1 MREFFQYFFSNGEE
15 GEFRYF
21 SLAHFI
27 PILVLIGIIILII
40 CYRKQIQNSKYEDN
54 IRLTLAFLCI
64 LTEMSYFWRLVGVPS
79 LHPNPTDHLPITM
92 CGWGIIFSGFLILT
106 KRQTLFDITYFWLFS
121 GTLFALI
128 TPTVITTCGPT
139 RFRYYQFWL
148 EHTLGYI
155 VIFYMMF
162 VHQMRPNVKSIFKSL
177 GALAVLAVVAIFAN
191 QMLPGAN
198 YLFVAQPE
206 DAPSFLDFLP
216 KNYPL
221 RIAIMGCIVTFLF
234 CLAYLP
240 WWIMDKK
247 EKAMSSNLKEY
258 KEAISK

>member
-1 MREFFQYFFSNGEE
+1 MNDFFRYFFSNGKE
-15 GEFRYF
+15 GEFKYF

-27 PILVLIGIIILII
+27 PLIILGLII
-40 CYRKQIQNSKYEDN
+40 FLIIKFKDKIKKYKHEDN

-64 LTEMSYFWRLVGVPS
+64 LTEMAYFWRLVGVQS
-79 LHPNPTDHLPITM
+79 LNPNPTDHLPITM
-92 CGWGIIFSGFLILT
+92 CGWGVIFSGFLIIT

-148 EHTLGYI
+148 EHSLGYI

-162 VHQMRPNVKSIFKSL
+162 VHDMRPNIKSIFKSL
-177 GALAVLAVVAIFAN
+177 AALLVLAVIAIYVNHA
-191 QMLPGAN
+191 LPGAN
-198 YLFVAQPE
+198 YLFVAMPE

-216 KNYPL
+216 TNYAL
-221 RIAIMGCIVTFLF
+221 RLFIMGLIITTLF
-234 CLAYLP
+234 FISYLP
-240 WWIMDKK
+240 WFITDKK
-247 EKAMSSNLKEY
+247 NKKMQKSDS
-258 KEAISK
+258 